1 MAGRITVEKRGA
13 IGFMIFDYPERR
25 NAITLAMWQ
34 QIPLAAQ
41 QLAADDEVRVVILRG
56 AGEQAFVAGADI
68 SEFERSRTS
77 ENVDEYERDNARAF
91 AALSAI
97 DKPVIAM
104 VHGFC
109 VGGGV
114 AIAICADLRYAA
126 SDAVFG
132 VPAAKLGL
140 GYAMAGI
147 ETLTQIVGYSNAKEI
162 FFTARRFPA
171 RRALR
176 DGSAQRRVREVGAR
190 TRGALDRRG
199 DREERAAHPAQ
210 REAERRRPAARS
222 REARPRGDRARD
234 PAVLRERRLPRGC
247 RGVSREAGAAVHRAL
262 SDRRRRPLR
271 RR

>member
-1 MAGRITVEKRGA
+1 MAGRITIEKRGA
-13 IGFMIFDYPERR
+13 IGFLIFDYPERR

-34 QIPLAAQ
+34 QIPEAAQ
-41 QLAADDEVRVVILRG
+41 QLAADDDVRVVILRG

-68 SEFERSRTS
+68 SEFERNRTAD
-77 ENVDEYERDNARAF
+77 NVDAYERDNARAF
-91 AALSAI
+91 AALAALH
-97 DKPVIAM
+97 KPVIAM

-114 AIAICADLRYAA
+114 AIALCADLRYAA

-171 RRALR
+171 QRALQMGLLNGVF
-176 DGSAQRRVREVGAR
+176 DKPQLEQEVLAV
-190 TRGALDRRG
+190 A
-199 DREERAAHPAQ
+199 EEIAKNAPLTLRAVKLCVADLQ
-210 REAERRRPAARS
+210 REP
-222 REARPRGDRARD
+222 EARQPQVTGQAIQQCYASADYREGVAAFLEKRPPRFTGR
-234 PAVLRERRLPRGC
+234 
-247 RGVSREAGAAVHRAL
+247 
-262 SDRRRRPLR
+262 
-271 RR
+271 